1 MLQHSSTVSS
11 TIELSI
17 QRLEDIV
24 DQETGGLNARKAINL
39 KDFNDR
45 KSQALLELTRM
56 LRTLQGGP
64 PNPVVAERVQGLKS
78 KLAVNQAVLKLHLEP
93 VKEISTSLADAI
105 RNSESDGTY
114 TPSISAISKRYD

>member
-24 DQETGGLNARKAINL
+24 DQETAALNARKAINL

-78 KLAVNQAVLKLHLEP
+78 KLAVNQAVLKLHLEA